1 MFISFDNSL
10 EDMREKILDGGFFSR
25 VFLLL
30 IYEFLHRTILTFK
43 IILGLV
49 SKAKFVIK
57 QKISEPFF
65 AKSSDSRVR

>member
-10 EDMREKILDGGFFSR
+10 EDMREKILNGGFFSR

-43 IILGLV
+43 IIVGLV
-49 SKAKFVIK
+49 SKAKFVI
-57 QKISEPFF
+57 
-65 AKSSDSRVR
+65 RV